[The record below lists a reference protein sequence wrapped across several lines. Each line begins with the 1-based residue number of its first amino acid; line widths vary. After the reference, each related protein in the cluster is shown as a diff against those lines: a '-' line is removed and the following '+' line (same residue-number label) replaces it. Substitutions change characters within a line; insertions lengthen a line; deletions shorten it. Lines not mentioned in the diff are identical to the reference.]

1 MLIKK
6 WMKKRE
12 EEKACDG
19 DRKIERKSGGRKR
32 AIQYNLNILL
42 TNKDTSHFVVICFR

>member
-6 WMKKRE
+6 VDEKRE
-12 EEKACDG
+12 EEKCDR

-32 AIQYNLNILL
+32 AIEKEKKVRETI
-42 TNKDTSHFVVICFR
+42 